1 MIVDTPPTAP
11 ALCAALGYTFRDPLL
26 LQAALI
32 HTSYMNERPGRGL
45 ESNERLEFLGDAV
58 LGIVVAH
65 RLYELRP
72 ESAEGELTV
81 LRAWLVR
88 QSTLARWAR
97 QVALGPH
104 LLLGR
109 GEARGGGR
117 ERPALL
123 SRGFEA
129 LIGAIYLDG
138 GLDAARAVLLPFIDQ
153 DVQAG
158 SSPQRV
164 VDAKSR
170 LQHVTQAR
178 FESTPVYNLVDHTR
192 AGARAGLRHRGQ
204 GRARHPGARQRAL
217 ETRRPASRRAR
228 RAAACSTSPRATRSR
243 STTSRSKRRRADAR
257 AGSTPQPGS
266 DSADS
271 RGAERAARGA
281 GALS

>member
-1 MIVDTPPTAP
+1 MHDTLSVAP
-11 ALCAALGYTFRDPLL
+11 DLAQALGYTFRDPML

-32 HTSYMNERPGRGL
+32 HTSYVNERPGRGL

-88 QSTLARWAR
+88 QSTLARWGR
-97 QVALGPH
+97 QVSVGPH

-117 ERPALL
+117 DRPALL

-129 LIGAIYLDG
+129 LIGSIYLDG
-138 GLDAARAVLLPFIDQ
+138 GLDAARAVLLPFIDH
-153 DVQAG
+153 DLQAG
-158 SSPQRV
+158 FSPQRV

-178 FESTPVYNLVDHTR
+178 FESTPVYNVVDHTGPGHAPLFVVEVK
-192 AGARAGLRHRGQ
+192 AGPEILARGSG
-204 GRARHPGARQRAL
+204 
-217 ETRRPASRRAR
+217 
-228 RAAACSTSPRATRSR
+228 
-243 STTSRSKRRRADAR
+243 RSKR
-257 AGSTPQPGS
+257 
-266 DSADS
+266 
-271 RGAERAARGA
+271 AAQQA
-281 GALS
+281 AAHAALQQLDVTEGYEEPLDDGDDEEDPDED

>member
-1 MIVDTPPTAP
+1 LTRAAPGRSPTTTNE
-11 ALCAALGYTFRDPLL
+11 AAGLSRTLGYSFRDAAL

-32 HTSYMNERPGRGL
+32 HTSYVNERPGRGL

-72 ESAEGELTV
+72 ESAEGDLTV

-109 GEARGGGR
+109 GESRGGGR
-117 ERPALL
+117 DRPALL

-129 LIGAIYLDG
+129 LIGSIYLDG
-138 GLDAARAVLLPFIDQ
+138 GLDAARMVLLPFIDQ
-153 DVQAG
+153 EIQVG
-158 SSPQRV
+158 FSPQRV

-170 LQHVTQAR
+170 LQQVTQAR
-178 FESTPVYNLVDHTR
+178 FETTPLYSMVEHTGPGHAPVFVVEVK
-192 AGARAGLRHRGQ
+192 AGPEVQARGTGH
-204 GRARHPGARQRAL
+204 
-217 ETRRPASRRAR
+217 SK
-228 RAAACSTSPRATRSR
+228 RAA
-243 STTSRSKRRRADAR
+243 
-257 AGSTPQPGS
+257 QQ
-266 DSADS
+266 
-271 RGAERAARGA
+271 AAA
-281 GALS
+281 HAALQKLNVLEGYEEPLDEFDYSE